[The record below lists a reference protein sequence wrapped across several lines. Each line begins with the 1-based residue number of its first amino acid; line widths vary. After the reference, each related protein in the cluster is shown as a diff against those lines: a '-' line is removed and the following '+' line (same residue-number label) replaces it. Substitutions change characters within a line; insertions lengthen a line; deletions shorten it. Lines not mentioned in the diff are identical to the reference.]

1 MELKFHAELRSKQ
14 EDIIIDNKF
23 LNKLSTKTIIMHPLP
38 RNNELDTSCDEN
50 ERSVYF
56 EQIKNGI
63 FIRMAIIHILLRLDD
78 EEK

>member
-1 MELKFHAELRSKQ
+1 
-14 EDIIIDNKF
+14 
-23 LNKLSTKTIIMHPLP
+23 MHPLP

-63 FIRMAIIHILLRLDD
+63 YIRMAIIHILLRLDD